1 MLSISPANRLMVG
14 IAFAPPLVMTTGFCE
29 ALKNPVA
36 VAKIVY
42 VPAGAC
48 RVKVPSGLTS
58 TEAASVLSALYKLTV
73 TSLLASTCPF
83 SEQTGKGVGDASGV
97 NVNVGVGDTSGVN
110 VKVGVGDSAGRVEVA
125 VADPSGVEV
134 AVAEPSGVEVAVA
147 DPSGVEVAVAEPSGV
162 EVAVSDPPG
171 VEVTTGVGDSIGVAV
186 GATPTTVTLAA
197 PVDGSVVR
205 RLSP

>member
-1 MLSISPANRLMVG
+1 MLGS
-14 IAFAPPLVMTTGFCE
+14 
-29 ALKNPVA
+29 A

-58 TEAASVLSALYKLTV
+58 TEAASVLSTLYKLTV

-83 SEQTGKGVGDASGV
+83 SEPTGKGVGDASGV
-97 NVNVGVGDTSGVN
+97 NVNVGVGDTSGVS
-110 VKVGVGDSAGRVEVA
+110 VKVGVGDSAGA
-125 VADPSGVEV
+125 
-134 AVAEPSGVEVAVA
+134 
-147 DPSGVEVAVAEPSGV
+147 V